1 MLPPSSFG
9 LSHSFHEG
17 KPMLNRRTKKII
29 WSAETAREMF
39 PVAKDIIFPQ
49 YIANSDLLEFLI
61 HLSNPCQHFFDM
73 QEARKTCIKLLPHLQ
88 TP

>member
-1 MLPPSSFG
+1 MVLPPSSFG

-49 YIANSDLLEFLI
+49 
-61 HLSNPCQHFFDM
+61 
-73 QEARKTCIKLLPHLQ
+73 
-88 TP
+88 